1 MKFSILY
8 SVFLN
13 SNKVILKNIK
23 WTIFSFILI
32 LQMLNWSKY
41 FWDTLNSM
49 GLFGPKKVY
58 LRAGHVA
65 YFFWPRMR
73 PKTFLQYF
81 ALEQRKYKAKHCR
94 NVLGCVLGQKNKLH
108 APPLDSLFFMFSKV
122 WYFSSLAEF
131 FFDGVVG
138 FSPTTFFPSTFGQH

>member
-41 FWDTLNSM
+41 FWDTLNSI

-94 NVLGCVLGQKNKLH
+94 NVLGRVLGQKNKLH
-108 APPLDSLFFMFSKV
+108 APSFRQLILYVITFLVLTQYCTSNFAK
-122 WYFSSLAEF
+122 
-131 FFDGVVG
+131 
-138 FSPTTFFPSTFGQH
+138 PTLKSMIL